1 MKDAKKF
8 ETKMEV
14 PSAKRHS
21 VFAPVGFVVTTFRW
35 HTLGT
40 ASALTGAAARISL
53 RTLARHECQA
63 K

>member
-1 MKDAKKF
+1 MKDAKTF

-21 VFAPVGFVVTTFRW
+21 VFAPFGFVLTTFRW
-35 HTLGT
+35 HTLGS
-40 ASALTGAAARISL
+40 ASALTGAAAPISL
-53 RTLARHECQA
+53 RTLAANECQA